1 MNLTLLGESAR
12 PGSAFE
18 VCAIQ
23 EIPLPQSYSG
33 RLPLV
38 YNPSGPW
45 KFASFSLPWQAST
58 GGVGILHLSLIFSC
72 WGCTA
77 SRRVYISSDEE
88 STESKALTSRAREKQ
103 IIREE
108 TLCLLSP

>member
-1 MNLTLLGESAR
+1 MGESAR

-18 VCAIQ
+18 LRAIQ

-38 YNPSGPW
+38 YNPSGPL

-58 GGVGILHLSLIFSC
+58 GRVGILHLSLIFSC
-72 WGCTA
+72 WGCVA
-77 SRRVYISSDEE
+77 SRRVYTSSDEE
-88 STESKALTSRAREKQ
+88 STESEALTTRVSYLTRKRVYKREAA
-103 IIREE
+103 
-108 TLCLLSP
+108 LCLLSP